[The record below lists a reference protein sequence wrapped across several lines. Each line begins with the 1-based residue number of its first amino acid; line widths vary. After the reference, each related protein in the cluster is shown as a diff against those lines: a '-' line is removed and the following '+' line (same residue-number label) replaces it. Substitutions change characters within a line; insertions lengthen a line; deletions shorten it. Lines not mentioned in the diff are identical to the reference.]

1 VGKSAKEVR
10 VGVGVEIG
18 ETGTIIVARAGG
30 IIIIIIIIMNLLL
43 LLPRGG
49 QGNGHDRD
57 LDLARVVQIV
67 KILGIGDLV
76 RNVLIVREKVTEND
90 ARGGKR
96 RRKEKPK

>member
-30 IIIIIIIIMNLLL
+30 IIIIIIMNLLL

-96 RRKEKPK
+96 KRKEKPK

>member
-1 VGKSAKEVR
+1 MGKSAKEVR

-30 IIIIIIIIMNLLL
+30 IIIIIIIMNLLL